1 MTAPIKNIGEALRR
15 ITAVTAAAG
24 NPGKNA
30 VQLTNIITSLSETV
44 NALSAKLQELYKAIP
59 PSADGF
65 SENLSAKVF
74 ALIKTESDTS
84 VLQDELSVLINNAK
98 LNAPAK
104 LTKDYT
110 DESSKQQVKILSSNW
125 FQYFI
130 RTNPDDFLSRVHC
143 PVLAINGEK
152 DFQVLP
158 DLNLSGIKKSL
169 ENEEIKLKNNFLVK
183 GIIQFV

>member
-65 SENLSAKVF
+65 SENLSAQVGNLKTQIGKLKE
-74 ALIKTESDTS
+74 LIPMD
-84 VLQDELSVLINNAK
+84 
-98 LNAPAK
+98 AP
-104 LTKDYT
+104 
-110 DESSKQQVKILSSNW
+110 
-125 FQYFI
+125 
-130 RTNPDDFLSRVHC
+130 RDDDSGAGAVTGYVP
-143 PVLAINGEK
+143 PVVPGAIG
-152 DFQVLP
+152 
-158 DLNLSGIKKSL
+158 GYRYGKKS
-169 ENEEIKLKNNFLVK
+169 KRRSKTRKNKRNKKRRGK
-183 GIIQFV
+183 GKSRRR